1 MALCTY
7 PALMSSN
14 EFPQDVKDKAQKWLN
29 ACAGGSVGKLTRL
42 NTGPFFWMRLRL
54 IFFNNSNLNQTY
66 SISF

>member
-29 ACAGGSVGKLTRL
+29 ACAGGSVGKLIRQ
-42 NTGPFFWMRLRL
+42 NTGSFFL
-54 IFFNNSNLNQTY
+54 FG
-66 SISF
+66 